1 MPAGAALL
9 PADSCAAQ
17 AKSSMETDPTTTD
30 IAMVT
35 LEPTTTTAPAP
46 DTADLADH
54 AKLGVR
60 LPPRPA
66 NASRHVRV
74 VCALVRFLV
83 THRVCA
89 LAVVAG
95 VIFIGVLVPASL
107 LTHRPPG
114 RPPFDAERL
123 FVALPRADEE
133 ITLLAHGS
141 CAHQALEQRF
151 WRQLS
156 DLKPQA
162 RGQQYLSSYRVHSI
176 ALHCSCARP
185 PRASMCHTA
194 IATARA
200 SP

>member
-17 AKSSMETDPTTTD
+17 AKSSMETDLTTTN

-54 AKLGVR
+54 TKLGVR

-66 NASRHVRV
+66 SASRHVRV
-74 VCALVRFLV
+74 VRALIKILV

-95 VIFIGVLVPASL
+95 VIIIGVLLPASL
-107 LTHRPPG
+107 LTHRP
-114 RPPFDAERL
+114 
-123 FVALPRADEE
+123 
-133 ITLLAHGS
+133 
-141 CAHQALEQRF
+141 
-151 WRQLS
+151 
-156 DLKPQA
+156 
-162 RGQQYLSSYRVHSI
+162 
-176 ALHCSCARP
+176 
-185 PRASMCHTA
+185 
-194 IATARA
+194 
-200 SP
+200 